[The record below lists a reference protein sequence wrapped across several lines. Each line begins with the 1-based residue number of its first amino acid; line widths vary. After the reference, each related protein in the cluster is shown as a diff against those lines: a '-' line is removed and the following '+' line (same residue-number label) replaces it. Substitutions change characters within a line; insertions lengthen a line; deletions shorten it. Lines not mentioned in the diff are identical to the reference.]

1 MTIDLTPPDLTLDE
15 NAIVLTQGANYPIY
29 INLIDGCPV
38 PISSS
43 VSGSIPVLNF
53 AEDVTCFKVGDKV
66 QILHSVDGCNGLSG
80 CGTVT
85 AVTARSISIE
95 MDDGQSL
102 ARSGTTAN
110 GYVAK
115 ALNVADLFMLGGI
128 FSHLPSEPSPLG
140 LQGAI
145 DQGSNQILIKGAQP
159 HDIRVGD
166 LLTLA
171 VAGITNARVLN
182 VQTVRDRTSSN
193 YVIASVNQFASE
205 SISPRQ
211 MRTVTRK
218 GAMLAQFRALPV
230 DDGSSGTFSAYFS
243 ANDTAQM
250 AGGESCD
257 SACVGLREVG
267 CYQLLLGRGL
277 LGTPGYRPFY
287 AEWLQEFRSG
297 PVYLRPSILLDNW
310 ANVPVIGRDTPGSIQ
325 TSGYIVAEDANLIS
339 EDGGYI
345 SYGA

>member
-1 MTIDLTPPDLTLDE
+1 MTMDLTPTDLTLDE
-15 NAIVLTQGANYPIY
+15 NAIVLTQGANYPVY
-29 INLIDGCPV
+29 ITLIDGCPV
-38 PISSS
+38 PIASS
-43 VSGSIPVLNF
+43 VSGAAPVLNF
-53 AEDVTCFKVGDKV
+53 AEDQSCFSVGDKV
-66 QILHSVDGCNGLSG
+66 QVLHSVDGCSGLSG
-80 CGTVT
+80 CGTIVS
-85 AVTARSISIE
+85 ASARSISVE
-95 MDDGQSL
+95 MLDGQNL
-102 ARSGTTAN
+102 ARSGTAN

-115 ALNVADLFMLGGI
+115 ALNAADLFMLGGI

-145 DQGSNQILIKGAQP
+145 DQSSNQILIKGGKP
-159 HDIRVGD
+159 SDVRVGD

-182 VQTVRDRTSSN
+182 VQVVRDRSSAS
-193 YVIASVNQFASE
+193 YVIASVNQFATA

-211 MRTVTRK
+211 MKTVTRR

-230 DDGSSGTFSAYFS
+230 GDGSTGTFSAYFS

-250 AGGESCD
+250 VGAESCD

-267 CYQLLLGRGL
+267 CYQFVLGRGL

-297 PVYLRPSILLDNW
+297 SVYLRPSILLDDW
-310 ANVPVIGRDTPGSIQ
+310 AGVPVIGRDTPGSSSQI
-325 TSGYIVAEDANLIS
+325 SGYIVGEDAVLIS
-339 EDGGYI
+339 EDGGYV